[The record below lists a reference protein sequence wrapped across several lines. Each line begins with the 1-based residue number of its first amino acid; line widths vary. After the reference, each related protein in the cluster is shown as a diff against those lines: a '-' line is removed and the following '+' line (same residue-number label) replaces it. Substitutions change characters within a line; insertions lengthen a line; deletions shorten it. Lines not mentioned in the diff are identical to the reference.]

1 MAAVRAIVRAEERCS
16 TSLGHATKPGTSQD
30 GRLGAIRGQISL
42 DVTPVGV
49 AHSGVSGV
57 AIVMPGEADNM
68 PTWIREHC
76 RFNSRRAPA
85 YLGYRRRPSLL
96 IFWICL
102 LATASLTGC
111 TNPYL
116 PYVFY
121 IDEDGTRSLI
131 DVCDEPLP
139 RIEVLEVDA
148 DYDET
153 GQVIGSYVPPAGSTS
168 STVVLGE
175 ETQGY
180 TPGVDVSDGTWAS
193 LAIVYNNGE
202 TGLIVPWTD
211 LPRGSGYTFQDEL
224 VEGSLDEIISST
236 RKDVP
241 CWSDE

>member
-1 MAAVRAIVRAEERCS
+1 MFDLTRTCNGTWHLARWAPRSHPRADLSGCDAGWS
-16 TSLGHATKPGTSQD
+16 GSLGCLGSRYRHAWG
-30 GRLGAIRGQISL
+30 GGQH
-42 DVTPVGV
+42 
-49 AHSGVSGV
+49 A
-57 AIVMPGEADNM
+57 
-68 PTWIREHC
+68 TWIREHC

-102 LATASLTGC
+102 LATASLSGC